1 MQKITDQQY
10 LHRQYLQTPIWKQK
24 RLEILT
30 YYGCGCVCGR
40 CGDYGNDVHHKTY
53 ERVGGGELI
62 SDLEV
67 LCSECHKAHHVVEKV
82 ERNVKKT
89 SLHVNGLYSYLNYKQ
104 KEVLRK
110 RFNIFSDSELRLV
123 ITNDTTVFGFD
134 VAKVAAKMLGCEFYG
149 KVSKKALQKRYSP
162 REYRRGYPRN
172 FDTLVWK
179 RVNSLAEL

>member
-24 RLEILT
+24 RLEALT
-30 YYGCGCVCGR
+30 YYGCICGR
-40 CGDYGNDVHHKTY
+40 CGGYGNDVHHKTY

-67 LCSECHKAHHVVEKV
+67 ICRECHKAHH
-82 ERNVKKT
+82 
-89 SLHVNGLYSYLNYKQ
+89 
-104 KEVLRK
+104 
-110 RFNIFSDSELRLV
+110 
-123 ITNDTTVFGFD
+123 

-149 KVSKKALQKRYSP
+149 KISKKALQKRYSP
-162 REYRRGYPRN
+162 QEDRRGYPRN